1 MNLDLQSSVH
11 LPSSIDSGRK
21 SEVRIVTDTP
31 IIDMALNHG
40 TYCSERC
47 LDILRRY
54 DSNRSFR
61 LYPAAD
67 NGDLRRAIAKKDHV
81 EPSNVLVANGSGPLL
96 KTCIPYMIESKIK
109 RSPARMVRYLLKRI
123 AYPIITTRLT
133 YSKVPASGVR
143 QGLRCILLPLDPAN
157 GFSLDI
163 DLLEKQLEMQDGV
176 VYLANPNNPT
186 GNILITRNKLV
197 PLLERYPDSIFFIDE
212 AYWHYA
218 PESAETRV
226 SDLVRRYSNLVVLR
240 SFSFAYGLASI
251 RVGYALAHSQ
261 WIQQFETKLTPHRV
275 GQLASE
281 LVIASLEDP
290 KHLDFVRQETT
301 RERERLMLHLQMHKQ
316 IDVYPSQANFILCR
330 VRKPWTGQK
339 MHDELLKR
347 GIRIKCFEPFGT
359 ERYDE
364 YFRITVGVPEENA
377 RFIKQFDEL
386 MKSSVA
392 VSH

>member
-1 MNLDLQSSVH
+1 MNLELQPQPFRPSVF
-11 LPSSIDSGRK
+11 DSGSK
-21 SEVRIVTDTP
+21 PEPRIVSNTP

-47 LDILRRY
+47 LDVLRRY

-67 NGDLRRAIAKKDHV
+67 NGDLRRALAEKDDV
-81 EPSNVLVANGSGPLL
+81 GPENILVANGSGPLL

-109 RSPARMVRYLLKRI
+109 RSPTRMIRYLLKRI

-143 QGLRCILLPLDPAN
+143 QGLRCILLPLDPQN
-157 GFSLDI
+157 GFTLNI
-163 DLLEKQLEMQDGV
+163 ELLKQQLEIQDGV

-186 GNILITRNKLV
+186 GNILMTRSQLE
-197 PLLERYPDSIFFIDE
+197 PLLERHPDSIFFIDE

-218 PESAETRV
+218 EKNPEIHL
-226 SDLVRRYSNLVVLR
+226 SDLVRRYANLVILR

-281 LVIASLEDP
+281 LVMASLEDP
-290 KHLDFVRQETT
+290 KHIDFVRQETA
-301 RERERLMLHLQMHKQ
+301 RERERLHACLRMHKCV
-316 IDVYPSQANFILCR
+316 DVFPSQANFILCR

-339 MHDELLKR
+339 VHDELLKR
-347 GIRIKCFEPFGT
+347 GVRIKCFEPFGA

-364 YFRITVGVPEENA
+364 YFRVTVGVPEENN
-377 RFIKQFDEL
+377 RFMKQFDEL
-386 MKSSVA
+386 MKSASGLA
-392 VSH
+392 H

>member
-1 MNLDLQSSVH
+1 
-11 LPSSIDSGRK
+11 
-21 SEVRIVTDTP
+21 
-31 IIDMALNHG
+31 MALNHG

-47 LDILRRY
+47 LDVLRRY
-54 DSNRSFR
+54 DSNRSLR

-67 NGDLRRAIAKKDHV
+67 NGDIRRAIAKKDDV
-81 EPSNVLVANGSGPLL
+81 ELTNVLVANGSGPLL
-96 KTCIPYMIESKIK
+96 KTCIPHMIECKIK
-109 RSPARMVRYLLKRI
+109 RSPARMIRYLLKRV

-133 YSKVPASGVR
+133 YSKVPAAGVR
-143 QGLRCILLPLDPAN
+143 QGLRCVLLPLDPEN
-157 GFSLDI
+157 GFTLDTN
-163 DLLEKQLEMQDGV
+163 LLQRQLELHDGV

-186 GNILITRNKLV
+186 GNMLITRSRLV
-197 PLLERYPDSIFFIDE
+197 PLLERHPDSIFFIDE

-218 PESAETRV
+218 PEDPEFRL
-226 SDLVRRYSNLVVLR
+226 SDLVRRHSNLAVLR

-251 RVGYALAHSQ
+251 RVGYLLAHSQ

-281 LVIASLEDP
+281 LVIASLEDSM
-290 KHLDFVRQETT
+290 HLDFVRQETI
-301 RERERLMLHLQMHKQ
+301 RERGRLMAQLQLYKH

-339 MHDELLKR
+339 VHDELLKR

-364 YFRITVGVPEENA
+364 YFRVTVGVPEENA
-377 RFIKQFDEL
+377 QFITQFDDL
-386 MKSSVA
+386 MKTSNSL
-392 VSH
+392 SH